1 MKLAKPK
8 GEKKMLS
15 PDLIKWIKNVKDNW
29 THKAYFD
36 MADEFQL
43 HFPDHHKN
51 NVCTVPCGEIILL
64 FQKVD
69 SDTDRKFTHLVT
81 PVNDTLYEDR
91 DKPHYRYS
99 RRVKVI
105 AQRLEEPY
113 ISKIDTSFRNISL
126 GGVSQGN
133 VNRIGNMKKV
143 REKDLLSVIQKELY
157 DLFLP
162 YVKK

>member
-1 MKLAKPK
+1 
-8 GEKKMLS
+8 MLS
-15 PDLIKWIKNVKDNW
+15 PDLIKWIKNVNDNW

-51 NVCTVPCGEIILL
+51 NVLTTPCGDIILL
-64 FQKVD
+64 FQKVGT
-69 SDTDRKFTHLVT
+69 STDIKFTHLVT

-91 DKPHYRYS
+91 DKPIYRYS

-105 AQRLEEPY
+105 AQCLEDPY
-113 ISKIDTSFRNISL
+113 ISKTDTSFKNINL

-133 VNRIGNMKKV
+133 VNQIGNMKQV
-143 REKDLLSVIQKELY
+143 REENLLSVIQKELY

-162 YVKK
+162 YEKK

>member
-1 MKLAKPK
+1 
-8 GEKKMLS
+8 MLS
-15 PDLIKWIKNVKDNW
+15 PDLIKWIKNVNDNW

-64 FQKVD
+64 FQKVGTSND
-69 SDTDRKFTHLVT
+69 IKFTHLVT
-81 PVNDTLYEDR
+81 PVNGTLYEDR
-91 DKPHYRYS
+91 DKPSYRYS

-105 AQRLEEPY
+105 AQCLEYPY
-113 ISKIDTSFRNISL
+113 ISKTDTSFKNINL

-133 VNRIGNMKKV
+133 VNQIGNMKQV
-143 REKDLLSVIQKELY
+143 REENLLSVIQKELY

-162 YVKK
+162 YEKK

>member
-1 MKLAKPK
+1 
-8 GEKKMLS
+8 MLS
-15 PDLIKWIKNVKDNW
+15 PDLIKWIKNVNDNW

-51 NVCTVPCGEIILL
+51 NICTVPCGEIILL
-64 FQKVD
+64 FQKVGT
-69 SDTDRKFTHLVT
+69 STDIKFTHLVT
-81 PVNDTLYEDR
+81 PVNDTLYEDP
-91 DKPHYRYS
+91 DKPIYRYS

-105 AQRLEEPY
+105 AQCLDYPY
-113 ISKIDTSFRNISL
+113 ISKTDTSFKNINL

-133 VNRIGNMKKV
+133 VNQIGNMKQV
-143 REKDLLSVIQKELY
+143 REENLLSVIQKELY

-162 YVKK
+162 YEKK